1 MRFNQNFRINMD
13 LFRNIDKTDKQ
24 ILACL
29 IEDARMPYTEIAKKV
44 KVSPGTVHGRVKKL
58 EKRQIITGATIKI
71 NYEIVGY
78 AFTAYVGV
86 LLGRTIESE
95 KVLERMTKIPEITV
109 ASVISGQYGVL
120 CKIRCK
126 DPKHAKKIIYKINS
140 ISGVLRTESMISLE
154 ESINDKERLFKR
166 IFDV

>member
-1 MRFNQNFRINMD
+1 MD
-13 LFRNIDKTDKQ
+13 VTRTIDRVDKL

-44 KVSPGTVHGRVKKL
+44 GVSSGTIHGRVKKL
-58 EKRQIITGATIKI
+58 ERRKIITGATLKI
-71 NYEIVGY
+71 NYEVVGFS
-78 AFTAYVGV
+78 FTANIGV

-95 KVLERMTKIPEITV
+95 KILEKMIEIPEITV
-109 ASVISGQYGVL
+109 ASIISGQYGIL

-126 DPKHAKKIIYKINS
+126 DAKHAKSVIYKINS

-154 ESINDKERLFKR
+154 ESINDKERLFKK